1 MHITDV
7 FEEALPHPHCD
18 GCSQLKCKKPAYAV
32 TDVDDLDQADILILS
47 DSMVGRMGRYV
58 PFNKNAMDLIE
69 QVLIQSGAT
78 CRVEISAAV
87 KCPSVKDADMKT
99 ADRRACEKHLEDTL
113 TKVKPKL
120 VITCG
125 NLAMR
130 MVIRKSGITNKRG
143 SSFPCSTES
152 GHEYITV
159 PTWHPYAVLSEPK
172 LMEQFVQDIQLAI
185 DKVILGKK
193 ADPLQWTRVSQV
205 EDLMEIDYLRTT
217 DLDLACDTETTG
229 LDFRK
234 KKLNTI
240 AFSTTQ
246 GNYAIPLEH
255 KDTPFTDEELETV
268 VYPWVKQV
276 LENPRNRKIFHNAK
290 FDLKFLLNKG
300 IRTTNVFDT
309 KLMAHLFDEESPKSL
324 KDLVKR
330 FFPDDMDE
338 L

>member
-7 FEEALPHPHCD
+7 FEEALPHPHCS

-32 TDVDDLDQADILILS
+32 TDVDNLSEAEILILS
-47 DSMVGRMGRYV
+47 DSLVGRMGRYV
-58 PFNKNAMDLIE
+58 PFTSNAMDLIE

-87 KCPSVKDADMKT
+87 KCPTVKDADMKT

-113 TKVKPKL
+113 NKVKPKL

-143 SSFPCSTES
+143 SSFPCTTES
-152 GHEYITV
+152 GHEYTTV
-159 PTWHPYAVLSEPK
+159 PTWHPYAVLNEPK
-172 LMEQFVQDIQLAI
+172 LTEQFVQDIQLAI
-185 DKVILGKK
+185 DKVIKGKK
-193 ADPLQWTRVSQV
+193 ADPLQWKRVNTV
-205 EDLMEIDYLRTT
+205 EDLMDIDYLRTT

-229 LDFRK
+229 LNFLK
-234 KKLNTI
+234 CKLNTI
-240 AFSTTQ
+240 AFSTTK

-255 KDTPFTDEELETV
+255 KDSPFTGEDLEV
-268 VYPWVKQV
+268 VYKWVKQV

-290 FDLKFLLNKG
+290 FDLKFLLSKG
-300 IRTTNVFDT
+300 IKTTNVYDT

-330 FFPDDMDE
+330 FFPDEIDE

>member
-1 MHITDV
+1 M
-7 FEEALPHPHCD
+7 
-18 GCSQLKCKKPAYAV
+18 
-32 TDVDDLDQADILILS
+32 TDVDNLSEAEILILS
-47 DSMVGRMGRYV
+47 DSLVGRMGRYV
-58 PFNKNAMDLIE
+58 PFTSNAMDLIE

-87 KCPSVKDADMKT
+87 KCPTVKDADMKT

-113 TKVKPKL
+113 NKVKPKL

-143 SSFPCSTES
+143 SSFPCTTES
-152 GHEYITV
+152 GHEYTTV
-159 PTWHPYAVLSEPK
+159 PTWHPYAVLNEPK
-172 LMEQFVQDIQLAI
+172 LTEQFVQDIQLAI
-185 DKVILGKK
+185 DKVIKGKK
-193 ADPLQWTRVSQV
+193 ADPLQWKRVNTV
-205 EDLMEIDYLRTT
+205 EDLMDIDYLRTT

-229 LDFRK
+229 LNFLK
-234 KKLNTI
+234 CKLNTI
-240 AFSTTQ
+240 AFSTTK

-255 KDTPFTDEELETV
+255 KDSPFTGDDLEV
-268 VYPWVKQV
+268 VYKWVKQV

-290 FDLKFLLNKG
+290 FDLKFLLSKG
-300 IRTTNVFDT
+300 IKTTNVYDT

-330 FFPDDMDE
+330 FFPDEIDE